1 MPAFDDSKQERKYA
15 QLRESEE
22 EEAMKLL
29 AQKYGIP
36 YVDLTILPINSD
48 ALTLFTETAS
58 RDAELAAFNRINK
71 AVDVAVHSPEAEK
84 TVAALDELTKRG
96 YTLSLY
102 MVSHKSLASAWE
114 RYKDI
119 QFTSESKHGMLDVSS
134 DDIAKFVSEVKGIED
149 VRAHIK
155 ETMELKKA
163 FRTSRIVEVLLA
175 SAMATNS
182 SDIHIEPEE
191 KSVRLRLRLDGLL
204 TDVANFDHETHR
216 LLLSR
221 IKLLSGLKLNVSSE
235 AQDGRFSIN
244 VGDSAIEI
252 RTSTLPGQ
260 YGESIVMRVL
270 NPNAMQISIETLALR
285 PELRAEIIKQL
296 AKPNG
301 MILTTGPTGSGK
313 TTTLYA
319 FLRKVHSPEVKIITI
334 EDPIEYHLQ
343 GIVQTQVD
351 AEKEYTFSSG
361 LRAALRQDPDI
372 MMVGEIRDSETAEI
386 AIHAALTGHLVLST
400 LHTNSAAG
408 VFPRLIDL
416 GINSRIMGSA
426 INLALAQRL
435 VRQLCTTCRVETPL
449 VGAEKEMVEKVL
461 TGITNQSLLEGVQRE
476 KIWKAKE
483 GGCEACGNT
492 GYKSRLGVYEAI
504 RMDESIENAI
514 EMNPSERDIKKA
526 AASQGFLTIEQ
537 DAVVKV
543 LQGETTLE
551 EITRVVD
558 LS

>member
-1 MPAFDDSKQERKYA
+1 
-15 QLRESEE
+15 
-22 EEAMKLL
+22 MKLL

-48 ALTLFTETAS
+48 ALTLFTETAA

-84 TVAALDELTKRG
+84 TVAALNELTKRG
-96 YTLSLY
+96 FTLSLY
-102 MVSHKSLASAWE
+102 MVSKKSLASAWE

-149 VRAHIK
+149 VRSHIK

-182 SDIHIEPEE
+182 SDIHIEPED

-319 FLRKVHSPEVKIITI
+319 FLRKVHNPEVKIITI

-351 AEKEYTFSSG
+351 SEKDYTFSSG

-461 TGITNQSLLEGVQRE
+461 TGITNQGLLEGLQRE

-504 RMDESIENAI
+504 RMDENIENAI